1 MTGPAGHGTLGTTS
15 GIAQG
20 VVVKEEIPIRPFWYS
35 DAWIFPKLITVIT
48 TMDKD
53 GRVNAAPYSH
63 IMQYDVM
70 AKTPQMM
77 MGFRQDSH
85 TFKNIK
91 ATGEF
96 VINCPSSEYLE
107 DLMETARFYPEGVNE
122 LEHTRF
128 TTIPSRYVKP
138 PSLEQAPQ
146 IMECTVDRI
155 VELDKSSGIVYA
167 DIKAIIMDEGLE
179 KMSRADRIPAMN
191 LPIGLGDEN
200 RFEYFY
206 ARPSDVV
213 SFGLKETPRG
223 IQAESIDPT
232 MHWDKDSMEGLMQ
245 IPPMVRE
252 MVMTQVETYAK
263 GKGSEEVTMTHMSEL
278 MAEFGMDEAL
288 MARFGGPKKD

>member
-1 MTGPAGHGTLGTTS
+1 M
-15 GIAQG
+15 
-20 VVVKEEIPIRPFWYS
+20 KEEIPIRPFWYS

-138 PSLEQAPQ
+138 PSIEQAPQ

-167 DIKAIIMDEGLE
+167 DIKAIISG
-179 KMSRADRIPAMN
+179 
-191 LPIGLGDEN
+191 
-200 RFEYFY
+200 
-206 ARPSDVV
+206 
-213 SFGLKETPRG
+213 
-223 IQAESIDPT
+223 
-232 MHWDKDSMEGLMQ
+232 H
-245 IPPMVRE
+245 
-252 MVMTQVETYAK
+252 
-263 GKGSEEVTMTHMSEL
+263 
-278 MAEFGMDEAL
+278 
-288 MARFGGPKKD
+288 